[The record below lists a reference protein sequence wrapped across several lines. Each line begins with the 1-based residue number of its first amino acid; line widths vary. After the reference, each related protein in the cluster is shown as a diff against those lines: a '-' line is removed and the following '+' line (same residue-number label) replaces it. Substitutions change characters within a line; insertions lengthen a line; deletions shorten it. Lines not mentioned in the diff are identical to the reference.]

1 MVVYIKLIFLLKN
14 ILRLLYRIKKLCK
27 AANITET
34 EKIAMAVTVQEALEL
49 DILKGFRLIAGK
61 KGLSKKITH
70 VAVWDYELGDIIE
83 KNFSR
88 GDFALSTL
96 VAIKNNIEALYDV
109 VKIMIKVGITC
120 LAIKDIYVSE
130 IPEAVIKLAD
140 KEHFPIMMFSDT
152 FTEDVIVHVNH
163 AITDKSENEN
173 VASHVHNILYK
184 DLNELTI
191 RHIARR
197 ININFKDKN
206 IVAFCKRRDG
216 KPIGLKRTFEKEIE
230 DSACK
235 VISYEDGYLFIN
247 TFEEGNE
254 KELTGTVTRR
264 LKWCGIDEKNYVIGV
279 SCLYDNL
286 GKLDKSIQESRYACR
301 HSVTYNKDIS
311 FFHEIGINKIIL
323 PLLDNPWVLKYYDE
337 MIKPLIDYDKNH
349 ETELLSTAVKY
360 VEHNG
365 DIKAVA
371 EELYQHGNTIR
382 YRIDKINKILFMDY
396 KSEHF
401 YEELAM
407 AVRIYTLIH
416 GAL

>member
-1 MVVYIKLIFLLKN
+1 
-14 ILRLLYRIKKLCK
+14 
-27 AANITET
+27 
-34 EKIAMAVTVQEALEL
+34 MAVTVQEALEL
-49 DILKGFRLIAGK
+49 DILKGFKLIAGK
-61 KGLSKKITH
+61 KGLSKEITH

-96 VAIKNNIEALYDV
+96 VAIKDNIEALYEV

-120 LAIKDIYVSE
+120 LAIKDIYVKE
-130 IPEAVIKLAD
+130 IPENVIKLAD
-140 KEHFPIMMFSDT
+140 KEHFPIMMFSGT

-163 AITDKSENEN
+163 AINDKKESEN
-173 VASHVHNILYK
+173 VAAHVHNILYK

-191 RHIARR
+191 RQLARK

-206 IVAFCKRRDG
+206 IVAFCKRVDG
-216 KPIGLKRTFEKEIE
+216 RSVGLKYTFEKEIE
-230 DSACK
+230 DAACK
-235 VISYEDGYLFIN
+235 VIPYQAGYLFIN
-247 TFEEGNE
+247 TFEDGCE
-254 KELTGTVTRR
+254 KELNKAVIRR
-264 LKWCGIDEKNYVIGV
+264 LKWCSIDEKDYIVGV
-279 SCLYDNL
+279 SGLYDSI
-286 GKLDKSIQESRYACR
+286 GMLDKSIQESLYAYK
-301 HSVTYNKDIS
+301 HSVTYHKDIS

-337 MIKPLIDYDKNH
+337 MIKPLIEYDSNH
-349 ETELLSTAVKY
+349 ETELLTTAVKY

-382 YRIDKINKILFMDY
+382 YRIDKINKILFKDY

-407 AVRIYTLIH
+407 AVRIYTLLSS
-416 GAL
+416 AL